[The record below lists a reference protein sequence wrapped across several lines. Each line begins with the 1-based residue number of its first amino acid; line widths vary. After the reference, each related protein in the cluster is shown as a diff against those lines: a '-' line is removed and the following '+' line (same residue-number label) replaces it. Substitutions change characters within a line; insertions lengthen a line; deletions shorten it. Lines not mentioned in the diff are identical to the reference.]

1 MNPSPAPSFIPPS
14 AGSKPTVSP
23 EPHGGTDVDGWRPP
37 SRSVGVEA
45 ARSLALMLVAAC
57 LTALVLT
64 TQRLMP
70 DVAAPDQFLGWAVV
84 WCVMLAGLVV
94 VSRLANA
101 LVKALLSS
109 LDAWAWRLARHR
121 AARRQRPQAR

>member
-1 MNPSPAPSFIPPS
+1 MNPSPTPSFASPS
-14 AGSKPTVSP
+14 ASLTPTESP
-23 EPHGGTDVDGWRPP
+23 EPQGGSDVDAWQPP

-101 LVKALLSS
+101 LVTALLSS

-121 AARRQRPQAR
+121 ASRRQRLQVR